1 MEISGRKAIVFGGT
15 SGIGLATTKQLAAR
29 GATVLAVSRDP
40 SRAEDLLAEVTT
52 MACDVLDRDGLA
64 ALFAMCAPF
73 DILVNSATGGDRAIG
88 PFLRMDMDGFE
99 GSFRKVWGCANV
111 VRYGAEHLSD
121 DGTIVLVTGSPARR
135 AKPGMAA
142 LGAAG
147 AAIESLVRSV
157 AAEIAPR
164 RLNVVAPGVID
175 TPMNP
180 LHGADRAA
188 SLAKATAGHS
198 IPRAGTAGEVAQAI
212 LFLIENDFVTGT
224 TVDVDGGW
232 LLA

>member
-1 MEISGRKAIVFGGT
+1 MDISGTKAIVLGGT
-15 SGIGLATTKQLAAR
+15 SGIGLAVTNQLAAR
-29 GATVLAVSRDP
+29 GATVIAVSRDP
-40 SRAEDLLAEVTT
+40 SKAGDLAARVTT

-64 ALFAMCAPF
+64 ALFATCAPF

-88 PFLRMDMDGFE
+88 PFLTMDMNGFE

-121 DGTIVLVTGSPARR
+121 DGTIVLVTGTPARR
-135 AKPGMAA
+135 TKPGMVA

-175 TPMNP
+175 TPLNP
-180 LHGADRAA
+180 LQGAERAA
-188 SLAKATAGHS
+188 SLVNATAGHA
-198 IPRAGTAGEVAQAI
+198 IPRAGTSDEVAQAI
-212 LFLIENDFVTGT
+212 VFLIENDFVTGT